1 MRKIQGLVGTLLFLA
16 GPVFAA
22 DLPTKVVQSSA
33 TTASIPNWTGFYV
46 DGGFGYGMWSADTV
60 VIDPRTGACVLCV
73 AQRQGGRGSLG
84 TVGIGYDFQ
93 FTLANFNLVAGPL
106 GSFDFTSIKGTIQDQ
121 INGQISGEEKMT
133 SAWSAGV
140 RLGWLVNP
148 SVLTYFNGGW
158 SRAHFDGTTLVSDTT
173 GIPNGSI
180 TPSFS
185 PSGWFIGSG
194 VEYMFAPG
202 WFARAEY
209 RYAEYRSTLLPEVN
223 PTPGITLND
232 ISFRPI
238 VQSTR
243 TELVYKFNWSK

>member
-1 MRKIQGLVGTLLFLA
+1 MRKILGLAGALLFLA

-22 DLPTKVVQSSA
+22 DLPAKVAQPLA
-33 TTASIPNWTGFYV
+33 TPAPIPNWTGFYV
-46 DGGFGYGMWSADTV
+46 DGGVGYGMWTADTIV
-60 VIDPRTGACVLCV
+60 TDPLTGACVVCV
-73 AQRQGGRGSLG
+73 AQRQGGRGWLG

-93 FTLANFNLVAGPL
+93 FALANFNFVVGPL
-106 GSFDFTSIKGTIQDQ
+106 ASFDFSSIKGTIQDP
-121 INGQISGEEKMT
+121 INVPISGDEKMT

-140 RLGWLVNP
+140 RFGWLVNP

-158 SRAHFDGTTLVSDTT
+158 SRAHFDGTTLVNDTT
-173 GIPNGSI
+173 GIPNGSV

-209 RYAEYRSTLLPEVN
+209 RHAEYRSTLLSEFN
-223 PTPGITLND
+223 STPGVILND